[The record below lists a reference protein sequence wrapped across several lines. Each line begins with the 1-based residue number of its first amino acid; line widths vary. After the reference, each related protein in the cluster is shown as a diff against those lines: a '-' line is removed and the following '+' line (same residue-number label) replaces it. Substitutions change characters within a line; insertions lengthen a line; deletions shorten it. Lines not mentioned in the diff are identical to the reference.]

1 MKEAQ
6 ILIIEYDAVFAEMVQ
21 FQLSTSGIS
30 LENIISI
37 DSIGEAKEI
46 RKYQEP
52 DVILLDLNITD
63 SSGVETYDSIKNLFP
78 LASVI
83 VLSGMDDESIAL
95 EIVSKGGQDYVLK
108 GDLNAQILNKTIK
121 YGLLRR
127 QLSIKVQKSERKF
140 KDVFNKSP
148 LPIIQLMGEDMT
160 IELVNNATKALYH
173 LSDQDL
179 MGRQLTS
186 FNTGGSKDDVITPKG
201 GRFVQLTGD
210 DTQIT
215 VDIEISQIESDSGSI
230 EFMALIIDRTKELE
244 FEKRKFD
251 IISHAEESEKKKI
264 ARELHDGL
272 GQQMVLLN
280 LLFQNLEAKEEQK
293 ENYNELGNL
302 LQSCI
307 REVKEIAYNLLPP
320 ELEAG
325 FINAMERF
333 AHRINAI
340 GEIEFRLDMD
350 ESIIESDMQSI
361 DNFNLYRII
370 QELFN
375 NTLKHANANVFIFNM
390 SKDENENISITI
402 SDDGDGFDIDN
413 VEHGLGLANIKYRM
427 NMSGISGDFKSEIGV
442 GTKVNL
448 KFNS

>member
-1 MKEAQ
+1 MNKAQ
-6 ILIIEYDAVFAEMVQ
+6 ILIIEDDAVFAEMVQ
-21 FQLSTSGIS
+21 FQLSTSGIP

-63 SSGVETYDSIKNLFP
+63 SSGVETYDSIKELFP

-140 KDVFNKSP
+140 KDVFKKSP
-148 LPIIQLMGEDMT
+148 LPIIQLVGEDMT
-160 IELVNNATKALYH
+160 IGLINNAAQELYKV
-173 LSDQDL
+173 SDQEL
-179 MGRQLTS
+179 IGKRLNS
-186 FNTGGSKDDVITPKG
+186 FNSGSSKDDLITSKG
-201 GRFVQLTGD
+201 GRFIQRISD
-210 DTQIT
+210 DTEIT
-215 VDIEISQIESDSGSI
+215 VDIEISQIESDLSKI
-230 EFMALIIDRTKELE
+230 EFIALIIDRTEELE

-280 LLFQNLEAKEEQK
+280 LLFQNLEVQEEQK
-293 ENYNELGNL
+293 ANYKELGDL

-340 GEIEFRLDMD
+340 GEIEFRLEMD
-350 ESIIESDMQSI
+350 ESIMESDMHSI

-375 NTLKHANANVFIFNM
+375 NTIKHANASVFTFKMTKNQT
-390 SKDENENISITI
+390 ENISITI
-402 SDDGDGFDIDN
+402 SDNGVGFDIDD
-413 VEHGLGLANIKYRM
+413 VEHGLGLANIQYRM
-427 NMSGISGDFKSEIGV
+427 NMSGISGKFQSEV
-442 GTKVNL
+442 GKGTQVNL
-448 KFNS
+448 KFN

>member
-1 MKEAQ
+1 MNEAQ
-6 ILIIEYDAVFAEMVQ
+6 ILIIEDDAVFAEMVQ

-63 SSGVETYDSIKNLFP
+63 SSGVETYDSINELFP

-140 KDVFNKSP
+140 KDVFKKSP
-148 LPIIQLMGEDMT
+148 LPIIQLIGDEMT
-160 IELVNNATKALYH
+160 IELVNNAAQDLYKV
-173 LSDQDL
+173 SDQEL
-179 MGRQLTS
+179 VGKRLTS
-186 FNTGGSKDDVITPKG
+186 FNSGSNKDDVITSSG
-201 GRFVQLTGD
+201 GRFVQSRSDGTE
-210 DTQIT
+210 IT
-215 VDIEISQIESDSGSI
+215 VDIEISQIESDSSKI
-230 EFMALIIDRTKELE
+230 EFIALIIDRTKELE

-280 LLFQNLEAKEEQK
+280 LLFQNLEVNEEQK
-293 ENYNELGNL
+293 SNYNELGNL

-333 AHRINAI
+333 AHRINAV
-340 GEIEFRLDMD
+340 GEIEFRLEMD
-350 ESIIESDMQSI
+350 ESIVESDMHSI

-375 NTLKHANANVFIFNM
+375 NTIKHANASVFTIKM
-390 SKDENENISITI
+390 TKDQSGNISILI
-402 SDDGDGFDIDN
+402 QDDGDGFEIDN
-413 VEHGLGLANIKYRM
+413 VEHGLGLANMQYRM
-427 NMSGISGDFKSEIGV
+427 NMTGISGKFQSEGGK
-442 GTKVNL
+442 GTQVNL
-448 KFNS
+448 KFN

>member
-6 ILIIEYDAVFAEMVQ
+6 ILIIEDDVVFAEMVQ

-37 DSIGEAKEI
+37 DSIVEAKEI

-63 SSGVETYDSIKNLFP
+63 SSGVETYDSIKDLFP

-140 KDVFNKSP
+140 KDVFKKSP
-148 LPIIQLMGEDMT
+148 LPIIQLVGEEMT
-160 IELVNNATKALYH
+160 IGLVNNAAQELYKVD
-173 LSDQDL
+173 DQEL
-179 MGRQLTS
+179 IGKRLTS
-186 FNTGGSKDDVITPKG
+186 FNSGSSKDDLITSNG
-201 GRFVQLTGD
+201 GRFIQLISDG
-210 DTQIT
+210 TQIT
-215 VDIEISQIESDSGSI
+215 VDIEISQIESDVSKI
-230 EFMALIIDRTKELE
+230 EFIALIIDRTKELE

-280 LLFQNLEAKEEQK
+280 LLFQNLEVKEEQK
-293 ENYNELGNL
+293 SNYKELGDL

-340 GEIEFRLDMD
+340 GEIEFRLEME
-350 ESIIESDMQSI
+350 ESIIESDMHSI

-375 NTLKHANANVFIFNM
+375 NTIKHANASVFTFHMI
-390 SKDENENISITI
+390 KDQFGKISITI
-402 SDDGDGFDIDN
+402 SDDGDGFDIEN
-413 VEHGLGLANIKYRM
+413 VEHGLGLANIQYRM
-427 NMSGISGDFKSEIGV
+427 NMSGISGKFHSDIGK
-442 GTKVNL
+442 GTHVDL

>member
-1 MKEAQ
+1 MNEAQ
-6 ILIIEYDAVFAEMVQ
+6 ILIIEDDAVFAEMVQ

-63 SSGVETYDSIKNLFP
+63 SSGVETYDSINELFP

-140 KDVFNKSP
+140 KDVFKKSP
-148 LPIIQLMGEDMT
+148 LPIIQLIGDEMT
-160 IELVNNATKALYH
+160 IELVNNAAQDLYKV
-173 LSDQDL
+173 SDQEL
-179 MGRQLTS
+179 VGKRLTS
-186 FNTGGSKDDVITPKG
+186 FNSGSNKDDVITSSG
-201 GRFVQLTGD
+201 GRFVQSRSDGTE
-210 DTQIT
+210 IT
-215 VDIEISQIESDSGSI
+215 VDIEISQIESDSGKS
-230 EFMALIIDRTKELE
+230 EFIALIIDRTKELE

-280 LLFQNLEAKEEQK
+280 LLFQNLE
-293 ENYNELGNL
+293 LGNL

-333 AHRINAI
+333 AHRINAV
-340 GEIEFRLDMD
+340 GEIEFRLEMD
-350 ESIIESDMQSI
+350 ESIVESDMHSI

-375 NTLKHANANVFIFNM
+375 NTIKHANASVFTIKM
-390 SKDENENISITI
+390 TKDQSGNISILI
-402 SDDGDGFDIDN
+402 QDDGDGFEIDN
-413 VEHGLGLANIKYRM
+413 VEHGLGLANMQYRM
-427 NMSGISGDFKSEIGV
+427 NMTGISGKFQSEGGK
-442 GTKVNL
+442 GTQVNL
-448 KFNS
+448 KFN

>member
-1 MKEAQ
+1 MEEAQ
-6 ILIIEYDAVFAEMVQ
+6 ILIIEDDVVFAEMVQ

-37 DSIGEAKEI
+37 DSIDEAKEI

-63 SSGVETYDSIKNLFP
+63 SSGINTYDSISRLFP
-78 LASVI
+78 LASII

-148 LPIIQLMGEDMT
+148 LPIVQLIGEDFT
-160 IELVNNATKALYH
+160 IELVNNAATDLYK
-173 LSDQDL
+173 LPIKDL
-179 MGRQLTS
+179 IGKKINA
-186 FNTGGSKDDVITPKG
+186 FNTGSDEGKTITKDG
-201 GRFVQLTGD
+201 GRYTHASGD
-210 DTQIT
+210 GSVIT
-215 VDIEISQIESDSGSI
+215 VDIEISQIESDSNQMEYI
-230 EFMALIIDRTKELE
+230 ALIIDRTKELE

-251 IISHAEESEKKKI
+251 IISQAEESEKKKI

-280 LLFQNLEAKEEQK
+280 LLFQNFQPGEEQK
-293 ENYNELGNL
+293 NNYKDLGNL

-320 ELEAG
+320 ELEKG

-333 AHRINAI
+333 SHRINSI
-340 GEIEFRLDMD
+340 GEIEFKLEIEESID
-350 ESIIESDMQSI
+350 ESNLEFI

-375 NTLKHANANVFIFNM
+375 NTLKHANASVFILKM
-390 SKDENENISITI
+390 KKEESGKIAIDV
-402 SDDGDGFDIDN
+402 SDNGDGFDIDK
-413 VEHGLGLANIKYRM
+413 VTRGLGLANLNYRM
-427 NMSGISGDFKSEIGV
+427 NMSGIKGEFNSEIGK
-442 GTKVNL
+442 GTNVSL
-448 KFNS
+448 KFD